1 MNSAAT
7 IYTLWLREIRRFKR
21 NKGRLIGS
29 MALPALF
36 LIALGSGFGSF
47 FRYRNDVSYM
57 AFIGPGIV
65 GMSLLFSS
73 MFGGMNVL
81 WDKQFGFMK
90 EILVA
95 PVSRIAIVAG
105 KTLGTVTTSMIR
117 ATVFLVALYAGGL
130 VRFDTLGIFVL
141 LVFMFLI
148 SASFVGLAIAFAS
161 RMSDPHGFQLIMNFI
176 IMPVFFLS
184 GSLFPLDG
192 LPGWLNVIT
201 HLNPLTYGVD
211 GLRFAMGGP
220 YQYPPLLNFF
230 VLVAFWTVT
239 TLVGAVMFQKMS
251 A

>member
-1 MNSAAT
+1 MNSVAT

-36 LIALGSGFGSF
+36 LVALGSGFGAF
-47 FRYRNDVSYM
+47 FRYRSDVSYT

-105 KTLGTVTTSMIR
+105 KTLGTVTTSLIR
-117 ATVFLVALYAGGL
+117 GTVFLAALYAGRL
-130 VRFDTLGIFVL
+130 VEFDIIGFLEV

-161 RMSDPHGFQLIMNFI
+161 RMSDPHGFQLIMNFV

-192 LPGWLNVIT
+192 LPGWLKVLT
-201 HLNPLTYGVD
+201 FLNPLTYGVD
-211 GLRFAMGGP
+211 GMRFALGGP
-220 YQYPPLLNFF
+220 HHFPPLLDLL
-230 VLVAFWTVT
+230 VLVVFWALTTVA
-239 TLVGAVMFQKMS
+239 GALMFQKMS

>member
-1 MNSAAT
+1 MNAFAT

-36 LIALGSGFGSF
+36 LVALGSGFGSF
-47 FRYRNDVSYM
+47 FRYRSDVSYTT
-57 AFIGPGIV
+57 FIGPGIV

-95 PVSRIAIVAG
+95 PVSRVAIVAG
-105 KTLGTVTTSMIR
+105 KTLGTVTTSLVR
-117 ATVFLVALYAGGL
+117 GAVFLVALYAG
-130 VRFDTLGIFVL
+130 RFVEFELLGFLQV

-161 RMSDPHGFQLIMNFI
+161 HMSDPHGFQLIMNFV

-192 LPGWLNVIT
+192 LPEWLKLLT
-201 HLNPLTYGVD
+201 LLNPLTYGVD
-211 GLRFAMGGP
+211 GMRFALNGP
-220 YQYPPLLNFF
+220 HHFSPLFDLA
-230 VLVAFWTVT
+230 VLIVFWGITTVA
-239 TLVGAVMFQKMS
+239 GALMFQKMS
-251 A
+251 V